1 MDYAQT
7 ALMAA
12 ATSFSTSTV
21 RTDPATILRR
31 ADLFLKWLE
40 QNEPEED
47 EEKHDTTLDA
57 LTERADQEPPNQE
70 LHTHHRDEPGEA
82 RRIGF

>member
-21 RTDPATILRR
+21 RTDPKVILGR
-31 ADLFLKWLE
+31 AEVFLKWLE
-40 QNEPEED
+40 AHEE
-47 EEKHDTTLDA
+47 
-57 LTERADQEPPNQE
+57 ERRA
-70 LHTHHRDEPGEA
+70 
-82 RRIGF
+82 